1 MVENKDKIKTYLL
14 NRIEKDNPVQTEKV
28 YRYLN
33 LLDIFYGL
41 DADIEEKGLMV
52 ETKNASQSF
61 VKPNPLIAEKNKV
74 NTSLLAI
81 EKSFGFNKEQDE
93 ETAPRRDLL

>member
-1 MVENKDKIKTYLL
+1 MKNKKEIEKYLL
-14 NRIEKDNPVQTEKV
+14 SIIEQDNPVQTEKV
-28 YRYLN
+28 ERYLN
-33 LLDIFYGL
+33 LLDIFYKL
-41 DADIEEKGLMV
+41 DDDIKDKGLMV

-81 EKSFGFNKEQDE
+81 EKSFGFEKKEVE
-93 ETAPRRDLL
+93 EDKPSNDYV

>member
-1 MVENKDKIKTYLL
+1 MKNKKEIETYLL
-14 NRIEKDNPVQTEKV
+14 SIIEQDNPVQTEKV
-28 YRYLN
+28 ERYLN
-33 LLDIFYGL
+33 LLDIFYKL
-41 DADIEEKGLMV
+41 DDDIKDKGLMV

-81 EKSFGFNKEQDE
+81 EKSFGFEKKEVE
-93 ETAPRRDLL
+93 EDKPSNDYV